1 MPWLRYPQSIP
12 TSEILSTWVHRTSW
26 NNTCHTMEY
35 RNLSHS
41 YFINI
46 PLKHNKTRFTFYHIL
61 WNPIHIL
68 LILHSY
74 PNHSNYPIHI
84 LVISYHYPITHLV
97 GCFNSSENMK
107 VSWDHYSQY
116 MESHKKCSKPPTSY
130 PITHCIAWF
139 SLQIFKPPKSK
150 SAFHWTTRS
159 QVAEL
164 QLDEPGSPLRSPSTS
179 IPGIEEVIYNVGPPS
194 YKMVYKPH

>member
-1 MPWLRYPQSIP
+1 MKSYSYSI
-12 TSEILSTWVHRTSW
+12 
-26 NNTCHTMEY
+26 NT
-35 RNLSHS
+35 
-41 YFINI
+41 
-46 PLKHNKTRFTFYHIL
+46 P
-61 WNPIHIL
+61 
-68 LILHSY
+68 Y

-139 SLQIFKPPKSK
+139 SLQIFKPPTGPISFPLDPPGAR
-150 SAFHWTTRS
+150 SPNCSWMS
-159 QVAEL
+159 QVRL
-164 QLDEPGSPLRSPSTS
+164 L
-179 IPGIEEVIYNVGPPS
+179 EVPALPYLALS
-194 YKMVYKPH
+194 K